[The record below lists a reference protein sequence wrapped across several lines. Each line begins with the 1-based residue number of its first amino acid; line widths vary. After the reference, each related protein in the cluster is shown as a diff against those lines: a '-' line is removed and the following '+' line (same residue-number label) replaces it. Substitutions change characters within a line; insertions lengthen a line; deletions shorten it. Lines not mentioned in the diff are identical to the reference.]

1 MWIQIVCFCCS
12 TNAFLKQ
19 VFNSE
24 HQHASFI
31 DLMPLKIEMKN
42 EGVEEFDIM
51 EHELT
56 GAGEGEFARLRE

>member
-1 MWIQIVCFCCS
+1 
-12 TNAFLKQ
+12 
-19 VFNSE
+19 
-24 HQHASFI
+24 
-31 DLMPLKIEMKN
+31 MPLKIEMKN